1 MRKLLVYLKD
11 YRKESILAPLF
22 KLLEA
27 SFELFVPLVMAQIID
42 VGIAEEKKGY
52 IIQMGLVL
60 FALGAIGL
68 TCSLTAQY
76 FAARAAVGF
85 TAKVKNKLFSHIM
98 GFSYSQMDELGSSS
112 LVTRMTSDMNQ
123 VQSGVNLVLRLF
135 LRSPFIVLGAMVM
148 AFTVD
153 VKAALIF
160 VIAIPLLSIVV
171 FGIML
176 IGIPIY
182 KKVQNHLDKLTRN
195 TRESLAGARVI
206 RAFRLED
213 EWIEEFMTNNKALRR
228 IQLVAGRVSSI
239 MNPMTYVIING
250 ALIALIY
257 VGAVRVDNGILTQG
271 QVVALVNYM
280 SQILVELI
288 KLANLII
295 TTTKAVACGN
305 RIQTVLEI
313 EPRKHEVN
321 EATRNGEAQYPG
333 EYVAFHHVNFAYAG
347 SNEDALEDIDFKVQ
361 KGQTVGIIGG
371 TGSGKSTLI
380 NLIAGFYEPT
390 SGEVV
395 LDGKT
400 LDAYE
405 SGEILD
411 RVKLVPQKAVL
422 FAGTIADNL
431 RWGKEDATEE
441 EMWAALETAQAAEF
455 VKTKDGLLNAEVKQ
469 AGKNFSGGQRQ
480 RLTIARALV
489 GDPDILVLDDSTSAL
504 DYKTDAALR
513 GAIKELSCK
522 PTVFLISQRTNSIQ
536 YADLILVLD
545 DGKLVGAGTHDELLN
560 SCGVYQEIHESQY
573 KKQN

>member
-1 MRKLLVYLKD
+1 MKKLLVYLKD

-42 VGIAEEKKGY
+42 VGIDNRDKNY

-60 FALGAIGL
+60 FALGIIGL
-68 TCSLTAQY
+68 ACSLTAQY

-98 GFSYSQMDELGSSS
+98 DFSYSQMDALGSSS
-112 LVTRMTSDMNQ
+112 LVTRLTSDMNQ

-135 LRSPFIVLGAMVM
+135 LRSPFIVLGAMIM

-160 VIAIPLLSIVV
+160 VVAIPLLSIVV

-182 KKVQNHLDKLTRN
+182 RRVQDHLDKLTRN

-213 EWIEEFMTNNKALRR
+213 EWVGEFMENNKALRR
-228 IQLVAGRVSSI
+228 IQLVAGRVSSV
-239 MNPMTYVIING
+239 MNPVTYVIING

-257 VGAVRVDNGILTQG
+257 VGAVRVNGGFLKTG

-313 EPRKHEVN
+313 EAEGHTVDSVKRDGGVE
-321 EATRNGEAQYPG
+321 YPG
-333 EYVAFHHVNFAYAG
+333 EYVAFHHVNFAYEG
-347 SNEDALEDIDFKVQ
+347 SGENALEDIDFTVH

-380 NLIAGFYEPT
+380 HLLSGFYEPT

-395 LDGKT
+395 LDGKNLT
-400 LDAYE
+400 AYE
-405 SGEILD
+405 SGEILE
-411 RVKLVPQKAVL
+411 RIRLVPQKAVL
-422 FAGTIADNL
+422 FSGTIADNL

-455 VKTKDGLLNAEVKQ
+455 VKQKEGLLEAEVKQ

-489 GDPDILVLDDSTSAL
+489 GEPDILVLDDSTSAL
-504 DYKTDAALR
+504 DYRTDASLR
-513 GAIKELSCK
+513 AAIRELPCH

-545 DGKLVGAGTHDELLN
+545 DGKLVGVGTHEELLRE
-560 SCGVYQEIHESQY
+560 CEVYQEIHESQY
-573 KKQN
+573 KK